1 MTNSRTYRSQSVESV
16 ELKKMLAGR
25 EGQSAVVG
33 VDVGKE
39 KLYMMVRWE
48 NGQTERPVVVL
59 QPEELGVAIE
69 LLKGLAA
76 GRKLR
81 VAMEPSGTYGDPFR
95 YACHKAELVVE
106 RGATVK
112 CCGLGKSGGLYLDSI
127 FEGYSGQY
135 ILDQL

>member
-69 LLKGLAA
+69 LLKG
-76 GRKLR
+76 
-81 VAMEPSGTYGDPFR
+81 
-95 YACHKAELVVE
+95 
-106 RGATVK
+106 
-112 CCGLGKSGGLYLDSI
+112 
-127 FEGYSGQY
+127 
-135 ILDQL
+135 